1 MAEIVWTEKASS
13 HLQAI
18 YEYIAHDSP
27 IYAERFIRSLVRAT
41 GKLESMPLCGR
52 IVPEFN
58 DSNLREVIYRN
69 YRIVYRVSDLT
80 RVPILAVVHGAR
92 DFLPVFSAEWDIS
105 LSLIENK

>member
-1 MAEIVWTEKASS
+1 MAKIVWTEKASD

-27 IYAERFIRSLVRAT
+27 VYAERFVRSLVKSTA
-41 GKLESMPLCGR
+41 KLENMPLCGR

-69 YRIVYRVSDLT
+69 YRIVYNVSDPSRL
-80 RVPILAVVHGAR
+80 PILAVVHGAR

-105 LSLIENK
+105 LSLVQ